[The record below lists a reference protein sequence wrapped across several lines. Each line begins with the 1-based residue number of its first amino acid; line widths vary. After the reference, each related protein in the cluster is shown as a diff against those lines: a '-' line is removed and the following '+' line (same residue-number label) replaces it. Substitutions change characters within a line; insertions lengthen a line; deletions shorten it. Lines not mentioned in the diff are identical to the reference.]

1 MTKDLLLM
9 LWYGMMEKYGGLH
22 LTHRVLRM
30 SQIMGNLLTLLR
42 LLIIS
47 THGDFEYERWL
58 KSFARLY
65 ICKENA
71 VLVSNRNVLYVD
83 RLSNNPRFESSAH
96 E

>member
-30 SQIMGNLLTLLR
+30 SQMMENLPTLLH

-47 THGDFEYERWL
+47 MYGDFEYEMWL
-58 KSFARLY
+58 KNLARLY
-65 ICKENA
+65 FTYSKGM
-71 VLVSNRNVLYVD
+71 LYY
-83 RLSNNPRFESSAH
+83 
-96 E
+96 